1 MKTSG
6 ETNEPFLKK
15 TAQTDDQTQADK
27 QTADGQSSLKD
38 TLQTL

>member
-15 TAQTDDQTQADK
+15 AAQTDHQTGR
-27 QTADGQSSLKD
+27 QTDSR
-38 TLQTL
+38 

>member
-15 TAQTDDQTQADK
+15 TAQTDDQTGR
-27 QTADGQSSLKD
+27 QTDSR
-38 TLQTL
+38 